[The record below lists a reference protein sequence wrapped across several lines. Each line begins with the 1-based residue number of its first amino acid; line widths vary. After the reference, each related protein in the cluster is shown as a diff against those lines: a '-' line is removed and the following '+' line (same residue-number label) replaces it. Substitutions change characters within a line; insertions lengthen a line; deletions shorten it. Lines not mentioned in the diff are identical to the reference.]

1 MLPLDHHLTS
11 PNKED
16 PTAMMLYYSDE
27 KVDFLIHKQK
37 LVFLGFYAVLEMTI
51 DNKYYQ
57 VVYTLKR
64 KQASYCSNATRLL
77 VVALSLQRS
86 LDLFPGR

>member
-1 MLPLDHHLTS
+1 
-11 PNKED
+11 
-16 PTAMMLYYSDE
+16 MMLYYSDE
-27 KVDFLIHKQK
+27 KVDFLIHEQKQ
-37 LVFLGFYAVLEMTI
+37 VFLGFYAVLEMAI

-86 LDLFPGR
+86 LDLFPRG